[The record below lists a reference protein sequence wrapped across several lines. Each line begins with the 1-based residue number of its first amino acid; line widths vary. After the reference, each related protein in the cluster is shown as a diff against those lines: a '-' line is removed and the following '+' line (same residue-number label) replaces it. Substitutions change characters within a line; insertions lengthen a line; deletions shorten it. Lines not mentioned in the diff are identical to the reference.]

1 MIRPQRQKPSAN
13 NFSKIVNIF
22 GMLMTVLYI
31 GLGLLFIFVD
41 AETMNLNMSKN
52 LKYILGGV
60 LILYGLI
67 RFVKVYQT
75 ITKKERRRYEE

>member
-1 MIRPQRQKPSAN
+1 MIRPQRQKPAGN
-13 NFSKIVNIF
+13 NFSKFVNIF

-31 GLGLLFIFVD
+31 GLGLLFIFID
-41 AETMNLNMSKN
+41 AETMNLNMSKD

-67 RFVKVYQT
+67 RFVKVYQN

>member
-1 MIRPQRQKPSAN
+1 MIRPQRQKPTTN

-31 GLGLLFIFVD
+31 GLGLLLIFVD
-41 AETMNLNMSKN
+41 AEAMNLNMSKD

-75 ITKKERRRYEE
+75 ITKKERKRYEE

>member
-13 NFSKIVNIF
+13 NFSKFVNIF
-22 GMLMTVLYI
+22 GMLMTFLYI
-31 GLGLLFIFVD
+31 GLGLLLIFVD
-41 AETMNLNMSKN
+41 AETMNLNMSKD

-67 RFVKVYQT
+67 RFVKVYQN